1 MIIAFL
7 VDGKESSIDLVFHS
21 HDIEDASPPA
31 CSIRWDYSHDT
42 EDASPPACSI
52 RWDYSHDTEDASP
65 PACSIRWDYSH
76 DTEDASPPACS
87 IQWDYSYKVPSGH
100 NYKSSLLP
108 GCYTA
113 ESREGFHMTYYW
125 FYVLDWVYG

>member
-1 MIIAFL
+1 MIIIPHIFAFL
-7 VDGKESSIDLVFHS
+7 VDGKESAIDLVFHS
-21 HDIEDASPPA
+21 HDI
-31 CSIRWDYSHDT
+31 
-42 EDASPPACSI
+42 
-52 RWDYSHDTEDASP
+52 
-65 PACSIRWDYSH
+65 
-76 DTEDASPPACS
+76 EDASPPACS
-87 IQWDYSYKVPSGH
+87 IQWDYSYKVPSGD